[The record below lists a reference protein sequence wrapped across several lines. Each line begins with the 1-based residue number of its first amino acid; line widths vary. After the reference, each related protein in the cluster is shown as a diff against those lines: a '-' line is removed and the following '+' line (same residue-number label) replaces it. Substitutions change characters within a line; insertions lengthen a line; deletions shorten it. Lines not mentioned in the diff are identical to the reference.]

1 MKLRNHV
8 LACGWRIPKIMQRS
22 ASDKGRDSASAT
34 GMKRSLSVMPVR
46 HPVLAVCLPTRHA
59 RDGHCT
65 SPRRK
70 THISESRIVHYPWH
84 PWSGR
89 CVFIDERLDKNSLVV
104 FRCHVEETQQWSALE
119 IPEWMFDAGCNRM
132 LLVDKP
138 LVTCEAVSK
147 LKVLLAGAS
156 NDDPIVKEAQ
166 RFEGGVDASE
176 TKFKT
181 TPQLELFHPSI
192 QIPRWIAIPSEV
204 KRKTIRLLSRL
215 LRQQWQSQRG
225 LQNKEACGE

>member
-1 MKLRNHV
+1 
-8 LACGWRIPKIMQRS
+8 
-22 ASDKGRDSASAT
+22 
-34 GMKRSLSVMPVR
+34 
-46 HPVLAVCLPTRHA
+46 
-59 RDGHCT
+59 
-65 SPRRK
+65 
-70 THISESRIVHYPWH
+70 
-84 PWSGR
+84 
-89 CVFIDERLDKNSLVV
+89 V
-104 FRCHVEETQQWSALE
+104 FRCYVEETQQWSALE

-138 LVTCEAVSK
+138 RVTCEAMSK

-181 TPQLELFHPSI
+181 TTVGIVSSVNSDPSLDSN
-192 QIPRWIAIPSEV
+192 PSEV
-204 KRKTIRLLSRL
+204 KRKTIRLLARL

-225 LQNKEACGE
+225 LQNKEAGGE